1 MNPLVLLALQEL
13 PAIIGRL
20 RELFHRDHPGDPQ
33 PTDVEVIAAY
43 QSAYALSLLQDEAWL
58 RANAASPPL
67 G

>member
-13 PAIIGRL
+13 PAIISRL
-20 RELFHRDHPGDPQ
+20 QELFHRDHPGEPQ

-58 RANAASPPL
+58 RANAASPPM